1 MVTSGT
7 STLGKAAFRPVMSL
21 MPGPWAGFMEAAA
34 SEEAIVVRRLAVVHC
49 CASESWRESWS
60 KLTRREGVAE
70 TLKLENCNGHGRANS
85 LKTRANTVNVTNRR
99 GVSEKGA
106 HK

>member
-7 STLGKAAFRPVMSL
+7 STLGKAAFKPDMSL

-49 CASESWRESWS
+49 RTSESWRESWS

-70 TLKLENCNGHGRANS
+70 TLKLETATATGARTH
-85 LKTRANTVNVTNRR
+85 LKRKQTRWM
-99 GVSEKGA
+99 
-106 HK
+106 